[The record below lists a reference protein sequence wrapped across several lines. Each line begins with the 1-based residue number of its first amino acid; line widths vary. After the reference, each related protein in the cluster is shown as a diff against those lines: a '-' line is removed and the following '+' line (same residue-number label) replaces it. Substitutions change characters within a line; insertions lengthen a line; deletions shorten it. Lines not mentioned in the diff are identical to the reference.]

1 MGAEY
6 PDSDLTEAIIKAA
19 ITVHIRL
26 GPGFLESTYE
36 EALCIELQKA
46 GIPFERQKIVDIL
59 YDGRKIAEHRLDL
72 FIDGR
77 VVVELKAVQ
86 EVAPIHFTVV
96 RSYLK
101 ATGSRTGLL
110 LNFFAMPLMIKRI
123 GPDRFSDPK

>member
-19 ITVHIRL
+19 ITVHCRL

-46 GIPFERQKIVDIL
+46 GIPFERQKAVDVL
-59 YDGRKIAEHRLDL
+59 YDDHKIAEHRLDL
-72 FIDGR
+72 FVDGR
-77 VVVELKAVQ
+77 VVVELKAIQ
-86 EVAPIHFTVV
+86 DVAPIHYAII

-101 ATGSRTGLL
+101 ATHMKTGLL
-110 LNFFAMPLMIKRI
+110 LNFFSMPLMIKRI
-123 GPDRFSDPK
+123 GPDRFSDP